1 MLISFSTLASE
12 SFPCESYHCF
22 INQIYGWYLYFLIC
36 VLLVSSLLSS
46 GIWMVIGLDL
56 MLLSNRTKWHVDR
69 LSDNFVDGRK
79 LYVDLNLSQSFISC
93 SLRQQIPIALILC
106 LCFWIISLLSLRL
119 VMLIRAWS
127 ICATRDFS
135 LEVCLTVS
143 QGNQE
148 PMLSTQH
155 MLVLLDTRWYWDC

>member
-22 INQIYGWYLYFLIC
+22 INQICGWYLYFLIW
-36 VLLVSSLLSS
+36 VMLVSSLLSS

-69 LSDNFVDGRK
+69 LSDNFVNGRK
-79 LYVDLNLSQSFISC
+79 LYVKLKQESYSYTLWP
-93 SLRQQIPIALILC
+93 LTPIGLMLC
-106 LCFWIISLLSLRL
+106 LRFWITSLLSLRL
-119 VMLIRAWS
+119 VMLIHAWS

-148 PMLSTQH
+148 PTLSTRH